1 MSKYTF
7 ILLVLISIQV
17 SIKSK
22 LIIWRESE
30 KLTYDDFQGQLP
42 ALIYHN
48 EGAVATTSVIMKDIA
63 DYTDSNVV
71 INIYAVFDCEK
82 SWIFDN
88 IKNEKVLNH
97 EQRHFDITEYYA
109 RKLRSEIK
117 DLPRINLLMQININ
131 ECDIM
136 QDLYDRDTNHGNDS
150 ISQQYWNQKVDSL
163 LTSMKEFRNT
173 EVHLYP

>member
-109 RKLRSEIK
+109 I
-117 DLPRINLLMQININ
+117 
-131 ECDIM
+131 
-136 QDLYDRDTNHGNDS
+136 
-150 ISQQYWNQKVDSL
+150 
-163 LTSMKEFRNT
+163 
-173 EVHLYP
+173 